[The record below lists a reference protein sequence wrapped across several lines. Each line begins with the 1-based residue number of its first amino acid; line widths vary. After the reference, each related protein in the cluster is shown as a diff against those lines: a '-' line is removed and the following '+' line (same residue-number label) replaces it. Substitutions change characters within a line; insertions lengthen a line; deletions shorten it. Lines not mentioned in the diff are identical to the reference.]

1 MSGDEQRGDHF
12 YFREFAGKHTLMFSA
27 PSPISVAG
35 DTNIHLSL
43 RFHDGEGHKFST
55 ALFRK
60 RLGVAALTTPSFRIQ
75 IKIAVISLGSLCTI
89 RQSAHVSPSSL
100 YIRRREAITV
110 FILQTPGQ
118 RPPFRHVF
126 STPEQLNFF
135 FLHQGLKYWW
145 TRTPYLSV
153 TGARFLFDSSRC
165 GTASHWAPYSTHIA
179 KYPHG

>member
-1 MSGDEQRGDHF
+1 MECRAYIGVDGTGRWCIENKVCVARCQVNEKKSERLSMSGDEQRGDHF

-43 RFHDGEGHKFST
+43 RSHDGEGHKFST
-55 ALFRK
+55 ALFRI

-135 FLHQGLKYWW
+135 FLHQGLKY
-145 TRTPYLSV
+145 
-153 TGARFLFDSSRC
+153 
-165 GTASHWAPYSTHIA
+165 
-179 KYPHG
+179 